1 MNDVKICNVYYEIIY
16 TVCIVGIHDFLKFF
30 NLFLSFQIILD
41 YKLWILK

>member
-16 TVCIVGIHDFLKFF
+16 TVCIDGIHDFLKS

-41 YKLWILK
+41 YKLWIVK